1 MVWSVSSVSLFS
13 YIRDCYT
20 RRQPVN
26 SVYIVYCILRIY
38 QHKSYLANTKKCGGG
53 ESARN
58 VYRGGLGLSLLYT
71 RGRQVKHGWKVM
83 KCGGA
88 LMYHC
93 RTTVACTWYN
103 TINVA
108 TRTYTNTPRG
118 NPLTLQQDGFQISLF
133 WRQPD
138 RGITPHSCKFVG
150 SSCQSMLV
158 SWLINLSRLVDCIIG
173 LSLPGL
179 HICYGHAPLLK
190 EVEGAPL
197 WAMQGASWGKLT
209 ITDWADARQKNIA
222 G

>member
-1 MVWSVSSVSLFS
+1 MVRFLLLLLHHHHHFRKTSLHSWMPVCEQSKDRVLKCYHGNPDHTLNCSSEAKEYMECVEKARQVGWSVYTHGSGCTYSSYIMVWSVSSASLFS

-53 ESARN
+53 KSARN

-93 RTTVACTWYN
+93 RTTVTCT
-103 TINVA
+103 
-108 TRTYTNTPRG
+108 
-118 NPLTLQQDGFQISLF
+118 
-133 WRQPD
+133 
-138 RGITPHSCKFVG
+138 
-150 SSCQSMLV
+150 
-158 SWLINLSRLVDCIIG
+158 
-173 LSLPGL
+173 
-179 HICYGHAPLLK
+179 
-190 EVEGAPL
+190 
-197 WAMQGASWGKLT
+197 
-209 ITDWADARQKNIA
+209 
-222 G
+222 